1 MKVSCPNAVR
11 RAVWCG
17 LVLLAGAGC
26 GARDYSK
33 YVPPDDKARQAL
45 EAALAAWQNGQA
57 PGKVE
62 AGPVPIQ
69 VVDSRWRAGQKLRG
83 FEILKEEPGEGPKVY
98 SVRLT
103 LTKPA
108 GVQTVRY
115 LVVGKVPL
123 WVYREDDY
131 KKPAGM

>member
-1 MKVSCPNAVR
+1 
-11 RAVWCG
+11 
-17 LVLLAGAGC
+17 
-26 GARDYSK
+26 
-33 YVPPDDKARQAL
+33 VPPDDKARQAL

-131 KKPAGM
+131 RKQAGM

>member
-1 MKVSCPNAVR
+1 MKVIAVR

-26 GARDYSK
+26 GARDYSR
-33 YVPPDDKARQAL
+33 YVPSDDRARQAL
-45 EAALAAWQNGQA
+45 EAALAAWQKGQA
-57 PGKVE
+57 VGKVE
-62 AGPVPIQ
+62 GGPVPIQ
-69 VVDSRWRAGQKLRG
+69 VVDSRWRQGQKLG
-83 FEILKEEPGEGPKVY
+83 SFEILKEEPAEGPKVY

-103 LTKPA
+103 MAKPA

-115 LVVGKVPL
+115 LVVGKEPL

-131 KKPAGM
+131 RKPAGM